1 MDEIIH
7 NMYKM
12 RRGKGGGGEGVTGGI
27 LTQRGYDCNV
37 PKQGAITGK
46 EEAGKF
52 ANHWSLD

>member
-12 RRGKGGGGEGVTGGI
+12 RRGKGGGEGVTGGI